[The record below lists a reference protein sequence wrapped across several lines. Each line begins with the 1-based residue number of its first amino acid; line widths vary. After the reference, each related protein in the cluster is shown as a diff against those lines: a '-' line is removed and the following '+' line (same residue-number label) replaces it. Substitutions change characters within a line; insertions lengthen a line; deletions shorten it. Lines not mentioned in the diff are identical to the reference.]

1 MTDIELGA
9 EVLSKMA
16 MGLLSIFD
24 MDKITGRV
32 SNKNADVVI
41 SLVFW
46 DSEST
51 TEDVIPISGF
61 PRKIVAENP
70 HRTFLPHDYQVY
82 LNGLTLKRSVSRK
95 RCSLDTQSDG

>member
-70 HRTFLPHDYQVY
+70 HRTLLPHEYRAFRWTNTQMQRQPQ
-82 LNGLTLKRSVSRK
+82 TLLPRHPK
-95 RCSLDTQSDG
+95 